1 MALFEPDAGEID
13 RSFSF
18 VAGVIADEEFSVF
31 KNEARVAGVAFGGED
46 EDLAEVFL
54 GWVEPEQG
62 GTGAAFGVDASGGEE
77 AAIGEAEEGGSAELL
92 AEVVPGPVG
101 VRGAGGEQDG
111 GLGVEAAAGEDEHGV
126 IGEEGEG
133 GFVGGVGDVE
143 FGDEGLEI
151 AAIRAVVKAG
161 RFTGGEG
168 GVADG
173 VGLVFVPGDA
183 PEPVIGVADGGG
195 FRPLAAIAGEEG
207 EGLMAVGRAGIEGD
221 GGDEHEFA
229 GGGDG
234 EVGVAKVAEI
244 GGEEGGGGPLAAI
257 GAGEDADLAI
267 GGDLV
272 LGGFAEG
279 AEEAVLIANEVG
291 EGVVGAGVPDFG
303 DLGSGLGGEEE
314 GGEEQ

>member
-1 MALFEPDAGEID
+1 LALFEPDAGEING
-13 RSFSF
+13 RFSF
-18 VAGVIADEEFSVF
+18 VAGVIADKEFSVF
-31 KNEARVAGVAFGGED
+31 KDEAGVAGVAFGGED
-46 EDLAEVFL
+46 EDLTELFL
-54 GWVEPEQG
+54 GGIEPEEG
-62 GTGAAFGVDASGGEE
+62 GAGTAFGVDASGGEE

-101 VRGAGGEQDG
+101 VGGAGGEQDG
-111 GLGVEAAAGEDEHGV
+111 GFGVEAAAGEDEHGV

-143 FGDEGLEI
+143 FGDEGLEG
-151 AAIRAVVKAG
+151 AAVGAVVEAG
-161 RFTGGEG
+161 GFTGGEG
-168 GVADG
+168 GVTDG

-195 FRPLAAIAGEEG
+195 FRPFDAIAGEKG
-207 EGLMAVGRAGIEGD
+207 EGLVAVGGAGVEGD

-234 EVGVAKVAEI
+234 EVGVAEVAEA

-267 GGDLV
+267 RGDLV
-272 LGGFAEG
+272 FGGFAEG
-279 AEEAVLIANEVG
+279 AEEAVLIANQVG

-303 DLGSGLGGEEE
+303 NLGRGLGGEEE
-314 GGEEQ
+314 GGD